1 MKSAAEGIRW
11 LKRNPGI
18 LHLMLFL
25 AGINLVAS
33 MYNAAFPAMVLS
45 KVSEWAMGVVN
56 TVIGIST
63 LLGSILAS
71 FMKTPRSRV
80 KAIWGCLMLSM
91 CTENFCLAF
100 SGRVWVWC
108 FGAFLGWVSIPW
120 MNANLDAINRLS
132 IPAEIQGRVFAARNA
147 FQFFTIPLGYFL
159 GGLLVD
165 AVFEPVMATQSGD
178 SLLTRLFG
186 AGKGSGAAFL
196 FAVLWL
202 MGVGVCLL
210 FRGDPHIW
218 KMDGEG

>member
-1 MKSAAEGIRW
+1 M
-11 LKRNPGI
+11 
-18 LHLMLFL
+18 
-25 AGINLVAS
+25 
-33 MYNAAFPAMVLS
+33 
-45 KVSEWAMGVVN
+45 VN

-80 KAIWGCLMLSM
+80 KAIWSCLMLSM

-120 MNANLDAINRLS
+120 MNANLDAINRLN
-132 IPAEIQGRVFAARNA
+132 IPAEIQGRVYAARNA

>member
-1 MKSAAEGIRW
+1 MSGLMNTVQQPASEVATTALLPRRFYQRVGGTAIPFFLRDFHPDAHFRHGGAGALGNGRGGCHRPGELSDRLRNAVVLYPHSPDGRVGEDGRRFESAAEGIRW

-80 KAIWGCLMLSM
+80 KAI
-91 CTENFCLAF
+91 
-100 SGRVWVWC
+100 
-108 FGAFLGWVSIPW
+108 
-120 MNANLDAINRLS
+120 
-132 IPAEIQGRVFAARNA
+132 
-147 FQFFTIPLGYFL
+147 
-159 GGLLVD
+159 
-165 AVFEPVMATQSGD
+165 
-178 SLLTRLFG
+178 
-186 AGKGSGAAFL
+186 
-196 FAVLWL
+196 
-202 MGVGVCLL
+202 
-210 FRGDPHIW
+210 
-218 KMDGEG
+218 